1 MFWCFKVLF
10 NRRKHTASVSAAH
23 EMAEFL
29 CHQLIE
35 INQLLYLLTHIFQV
49 WAACRRGCFV
59 VCNVAVAWE
68 FMFWCF
74 KVLFN
79 RRKHTAKLFF
89 GDLVIFLVSAAIQT
103 AEFVCVITTDPYS
116 KCGLC
121 AVGAD
126 LCLQQC
132 CGGMG
137 IHVWCFK
144 VWFSL
149 RNHTWKSTAI
159 WLSFQFRLQFKLLG
173 LFV

>member
-1 MFWCFKVLF
+1 M
-10 NRRKHTASVSAAH
+10 
-23 EMAEFL
+23 
-29 CHQLIE
+29 
-35 INQLLYLLTHIFQV
+35 

-68 FMFWCF
+68 FMFRCF

-137 IHVWCFK
+137 IHV
-144 VWFSL
+144 
-149 RNHTWKSTAI
+149 
-159 WLSFQFRLQFKLLG
+159 
-173 LFV
+173 